1 MGFFDRHKAL
11 IITALIFSVL
21 LLSMYNIRISNT
33 NAKVRETLIQLNDL
47 RTEEI
52 AEEEK
57 QEPEEAEETPP
68 QRPQPNLQT
77 HQAYNQNQ
85 QSEQEV
91 QSRLEEIF
99 QKNAAEQEAS
109 EAENSEAT
117 SGDFA
122 LQQQK
127 RKEKQ
132 RASAGDNSTS
142 EISTGKGSLRNS
154 SIAFSLVGRSAI
166 DIPNPI
172 YTCDRAGKIVVN
184 ITVNAAGE
192 VISTSINDA
201 SSTTSNECL
210 TTKAQ
215 EYAAGARFSRLPGRN
230 SQPGTITYYF
240 QG

>member
-11 IITALIFSVL
+11 IITALLFSVL
-21 LLSMYNIRISNT
+21 LLGMYNIRISNT

-47 RTEEI
+47 RSEEV
-52 AEEEK
+52 AQEEQQQTK
-57 QEPEEAEETPP
+57 EAEEPPP
-68 QRPQPNLQT
+68 QQQRPNLQT

-85 QSEQEV
+85 ENEQEV

-99 QKNAAEQEAS
+99 EKNAAEQEAS
-109 EAENSEAT
+109 EAENSESN
-117 SGDFA
+117 SGDFK

-127 RKEKQ
+127 RKE
-132 RASAGDNSTS
+132 RREASEGDNSTS
-142 EISTGKGSLRNS
+142 ETSTAEGTLRNS
-154 SIAFSLVGRSAI
+154 SIAFSLLGRTAI
-166 DIPNPI
+166 EIPNPI
-172 YTCDRAGKIVVN
+172 YTCDRAGKVVVN